1 MFSKLKILVSY
12 RHAVQVL
19 FAMAVVYIGIT
30 FVTFID
36 QVNHTL
42 PGVNRPS
49 GVEAFLPLS
58 ALVGLKAWI
67 ATGIF
72 DQIHPAGLVILLA
85 AITVSVLLKRAFC
98 SWICPIGTLSE
109 GLAKIG
115 RMVFRRNFKKKR

>member
-1 MFSKLKILVSY
+1 
-12 RHAVQVL
+12 
-19 FAMAVVYIGIT
+19 MAVVYIGIT